1 MLQRF
6 PYIVLG
12 ALLFIN
18 IIGYVDR
25 AMLLG
30 FSPQITGD
38 LQLSNTQFGL
48 LTGAVWVVSYGVMAL
63 VCGSMADRYSRT
75 RLISVGMFIWSAC
88 TAASGLADT
97 FGHMVVARMLVATGE
112 AALVPAGTSLI
123 ADLFDEKHRST
134 ANGLFFTGIPL
145 GIGIAYLLSG
155 TLGVAVGWRN
165 SFIMLGVIGVVV
177 SAVLW
182 FIKDDLPRRGDG
194 AQSSADTSAKKI
206 SAKEQARTVLQ
217 TFVERPVLV
226 FTLIGFV
233 GVHFAVA
240 GGYFVQLWLV
250 RELGVEQAGIAR
262 QLGLLQIIFGC
273 LGAAGGGWASD
284 WIIRH
289 TRFSPAALPI
299 LSLSICLPLMV
310 ASRFANAGEP
320 QLYLGLG
327 ASFILPFSVYGSS
340 IGLFQRAAPVMVRAT
355 VMGIA
360 MMSLNIVALSLG
372 ALMVGWLADVWSQA
386 GSVTPLKWAMLTFDG
401 LTALA
406 LLGYVGAAISL
417 RREAKSSD

>member
-6 PYIVLG
+6 PYIMLG

-75 RLISVGMFIWSAC
+75 RLISLGMFIWSGC
-88 TAASGLADT
+88 TAASGLAET
-97 FGHMVVARMLVATGE
+97 FGHMAVARMLVASGE
-112 AALVPAGTSLI
+112 AALIPGATSLI
-123 ADLFDEKHRST
+123 ADLFDDKRRST
-134 ANGLFFTGIPL
+134 ANGLFFTGIPI

-155 TLGVAVGWRN
+155 TLGAAIGWRN
-165 SFIMLGVIGVVV
+165 SFILLGVLGAVV
-177 SAVLW
+177 SAALW
-182 FIKDDLPRRGDG
+182 FIEDDLPRRGDG
-194 AQSSADTSAKKI
+194 TQSDADTPAKKTSAKR
-206 SAKEQARTVLQ
+206 QAQIVLRT
-217 TFVERPVLV
+217 FAERPVLR
-226 FTLIGFV
+226 FTLIAFV
-233 GVHFAVA
+233 CVHFAVA

-250 RELGVEQAGIAR
+250 REVGLDQASIAR
-262 QLGLLQIIFGC
+262 ELGLLQIVFGC
-273 LGAAGGGWASD
+273 LGAAGGGLASD
-284 WIIRH
+284 WITRK

-299 LSLSICLPLMV
+299 LMLAICLPMMI
-310 ASRFANAGEP
+310 ASRFASAGELL
-320 QLYLGLG
+320 LYMGLS
-327 ASFILPFSVYGSS
+327 ASFILPFSIYGSS
-340 IGLFQRAAPVMVRAT
+340 IGLFQSAAPVMVRAT
-355 VMGIA
+355 VMGVA

-372 ALMVGWLADVWSQA
+372 TLLVGWLADVWGHA
-386 GSVTPLKWAMLTFDG
+386 GSTTPLRWAMLAFDG

-406 LLGYVGAAISL
+406 LIGYVGAARCL
-417 RREAKSSD
+417 RRPGNAPR